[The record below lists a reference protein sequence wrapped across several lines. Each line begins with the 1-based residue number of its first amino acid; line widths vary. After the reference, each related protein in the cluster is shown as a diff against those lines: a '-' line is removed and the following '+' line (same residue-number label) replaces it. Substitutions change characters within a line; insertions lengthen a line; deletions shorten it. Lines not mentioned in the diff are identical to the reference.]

1 MIIGHFHLKKFT
13 VISLQRRCTESKEDA
28 LNLHESYIRD
38 QILERLEP
46 AAVNRSCVDG
56 ENINIVSDFLGTTH
70 PQLLEIENNTR
81 GQASC
86 DKWYKERRIR
96 LTLSNFGAVVKRR
109 KTIHPKSLLQRMLE
123 NQSKQPFHRNDTLK
137 KNQINVTA
145 LTILFLSSTIP
156 CPCRM
161 KKNINHTCPRAVW
174 GWN

>member
-1 MIIGHFHLKKFT
+1 MLESNDYRPFPFEEVHSNLSSKK
-13 VISLQRRCTESKEDA
+13 RCTESKEDA

-38 QILERLEP
+38 QIL
-46 AAVNRSCVDG
+46 D
-56 ENINIVSDFLGTTH
+56 H

-86 DKWYKERRIR
+86 DKWYKERRIQ
-96 LTLSNFGAVVKRR
+96 LTASNFGPVVKRR
-109 KTIHPKSLLQRMLE
+109 KTIHPKSLMQRMLE

-145 LTILFLSSTIP
+145 LRILFLGSTIP

-161 KKNINHTCPRAVW
+161 KKNVNHNCPRAVW